1 MSATATVNLL
11 DDFRMLEGVG
21 AAARRELLD
30 ACEERHLLPGDV
42 VIRQGEPNEAMYL
55 VLKGELGVH
64 LSGVETEPVAL
75 IGRGET
81 VGELSLL
88 DGSPASASVV
98 CRTECHLLAVD
109 EDGFWE
115 MTNASH
121 AFAVNLLQK
130 FAARLRANNDAVTR
144 NVEKRRQYERAAMFD
159 SLTGIHNRRWLDDT
173 LQRLSSRLER
183 TGSTLS
189 VSLVDIDH
197 FKRFNDR
204 FGHAAG
210 DHVLVTVAKLLPS
223 NLRPSDLVA
232 RYGGE
237 EFVILFPDT
246 PLDQAMVAAERVRV
260 AVERAQ
266 NTLPDGTTL
275 PPITI
280 SMGVAQLRP
289 GQPIGELLTV
299 ADLAMYQAKESGRNR
314 VHRGDPADL
323 GRIENPKRRAP

>member
-1 MSATATVNLL
+1 VSATATVNLL

-21 AAARRELLD
+21 AAARRELLE

-189 VSLVDIDH
+189 MSLVDIDH
-197 FKRFNDR
+197 FKRVNDVH
-204 FGHAAG
+204 GHAVG
-210 DHVLVTVAKLLPS
+210 DEVLTRLVSCVTQNIRDEDLLGR
-223 NLRPSDLVA
+223 L
-232 RYGGE
+232 GGE
-237 EFVILFPDT
+237 EFALVLPETEPLRAAILANR
-246 PLDQAMVAAERVRV
+246 LRE
-260 AVERAQ
+260 AVSDLSFDGKHGAFSVTISIGISEPGFADIDIMHALERADAALYKAKQ
-266 NTLPDGTTL
+266 N
-275 PPITI
+275 
-280 SMGVAQLRP
+280 
-289 GQPIGELLTV
+289 
-299 ADLAMYQAKESGRNR
+299 GRNR
-314 VHRGDPADL
+314 VEL
-323 GRIENPKRRAP
+323 APLKPNEPSLAVA

>member
-1 MSATATVNLL
+1 MGLL

-21 AAARRELLD
+21 APARRELLD
-30 ACEERHLLPGDV
+30 ACEELRLEPGHV
-42 VIRQGEPNEAMYL
+42 VIRQGEANDAMYL
-55 VLKGELGVH
+55 VLKGELAVH
-64 LSGVETEPVAL
+64 LGGTDGEPVAV
-75 IGRGET
+75 IGHGET

-98 CRTECHLLAVD
+98 CRTGCHLLAVD

-173 LQRLSSRLER
+173 LPRLVLRQER
-183 TGSTLS
+183 AGSALS
-189 VSLVDIDH
+189 VALVDIDH
-197 FKRFNDR
+197 FKQFNDR

-210 DHVLVTVAKLLPS
+210 DHVLATVAKLLPT

-237 EFVILFPDT
+237 EFVVLFPDT
-246 PLDQAMVAAERVRV
+246 PLDQALIAAERVRQ
-260 AVERAQ
+260 AIERAE
-266 NTLPDGTTL
+266 NRMPDGTAL
-275 PPITI
+275 PGLTI
-280 SMGVAQLRP
+280 SMGVAQWRP
-289 GQPIGELLTV
+289 GQAIAELLTI
-299 ADLAMYQAKESGRNR
+299 ADLAMYQAKQSGRNR

-323 GRIENPKRRAP
+323 GRVHNPKKPAPSGSVT